1 MLEDNI
7 QLHLLIVIKQSFEYL
22 KEGFMSQAREEV
34 IQAACSE
41 ESCCNGSFSEHLPEH
56 FGENVFSL
64 KVMKEMLS
72 PKAYVSIEK
81 TIKEG
86 GKLDASIADEVAEA
100 MKKWAI
106 AKGATHY
113 THWFQPLTGVTA
125 EKHDSFIAWDDAGG
139 IVLNF
144 SGKELIQG
152 EPDASSFPF
161 RRIAR
166 DF

>member
-1 MLEDNI
+1 
-7 QLHLLIVIKQSFEYL
+7 
-22 KEGFMSQAREEV
+22 
-34 IQAACSE
+34 
-41 ESCCNGSFSEHLPEH
+41 
-56 FGENVFSL
+56 
-64 KVMKEMLS
+64 MLS

-113 THWFQPLTGVTA
+113 THWFQPMTGVTA
-125 EKHDSFIAWDDAGG
+125 EKHDSFIDWDDAGG

-144 SGKELIQG
+144 SGKESYSRRAG
-152 EPDASSFPF
+152 CFFFSF